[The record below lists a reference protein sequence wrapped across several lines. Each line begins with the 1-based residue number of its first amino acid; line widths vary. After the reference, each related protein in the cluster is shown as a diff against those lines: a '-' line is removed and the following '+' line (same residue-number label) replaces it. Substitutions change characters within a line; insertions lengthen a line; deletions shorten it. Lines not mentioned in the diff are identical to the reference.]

1 LTGNE
6 MAGVTGRRRTD
17 PQGTNLDIVTD
28 RLPIKMLHDRVLVRE
43 PRGDGERKSSGGI
56 LIPATAQ
63 VATRLI
69 WAEVLAVGNHVRAVQ
84 VGDRVLFSPDDRHEV
99 EIAGDEYLLLRER
112 DVHAVAAER
121 NDENTGL
128 YL

>member
-1 LTGNE
+1 
-6 MAGVTGRRRTD
+6 
-17 PQGTNLDIVTD
+17 VTD

-43 PRGDGERKSSGGI
+43 PRDEGERRSSGGI

-63 VATRLI
+63 LAKRLI

-84 VGDRVLFSPDDRHEV
+84 AGDRVLFSPDDHHSV
-99 EIAGDEYLLLRER
+99 EIAGDEFLLLRER
-112 DVHAVAAER
+112 DLHAVASER

>member
-1 LTGNE
+1 
-6 MAGVTGRRRTD
+6 
-17 PQGTNLDIVTD
+17 
-28 RLPIKMLHDRVLVRE
+28 MLHDRVLVKE
-43 PRGDGERKSSGGI
+43 PSEDGERRSSGGI

-63 VATRLI
+63 VSKRLM
-69 WAEVLAVGNHVRAVQ
+69 WAEVLAVGNHVRSVQ
-84 VGDRVLFSPDDRHEV
+84 AGDRVLFSPDDRFEV

-121 NDENTGL
+121 NDQNTGL